1 MKKNPTTLAALA
13 ALMFAAHAQGANLF
27 EFDAEGRLVEA
38 RIEDGFSSDAMG
50 LRFQRAEGP
59 ITIIASSCRQEQPGT
74 VKCWLKADNPLGGLV
89 LRKQTSSVAK
99 IDGEEM
105 AVEVEHWRRKVVLR
119 VKPKPVK
126 LNGGKDSA

>member
-1 MKKNPTTLAALA
+1 MKKQHITFAAMVAIMLAAN
-13 ALMFAAHAQGANLF
+13 AHAANLF

-74 VKCWLKADNPLGGLV
+74 VQCWLKADNPLGGLV

-105 AVEVEHWRRKVVLR
+105 GVKVEHWRRKVVLR
-119 VKPKPVK
+119 VTPKPVK
-126 LNGGKDSA
+126 LNGAKDSA

>member
-1 MKKNPTTLAALA
+1 MKQHIL
-13 ALMFAAHAQGANLF
+13 FAAVAAMLCGAQAVRAANLL
-27 EFDAEGRLVEA
+27 EFDAEGRLIEA
-38 RIEDGFSSDAMG
+38 RVEDGFSSDAMG

-74 VKCWLKADNPLGGLV
+74 VECWLKADNPLGGLV

-105 AVEVEHWRRKVVLR
+105 GVKVEHWRRKVVLR
-119 VKPKPVK
+119 VTPKPVK